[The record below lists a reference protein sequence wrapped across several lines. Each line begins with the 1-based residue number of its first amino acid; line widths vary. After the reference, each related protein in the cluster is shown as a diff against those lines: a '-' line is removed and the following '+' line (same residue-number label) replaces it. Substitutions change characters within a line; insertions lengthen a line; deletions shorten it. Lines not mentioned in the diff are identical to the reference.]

1 MTNEKKK
8 LIGEIDELQGF
19 INTCEVALDYGLGL
33 DEATYDKYNR
43 AIERQRELGEQLEGM
58 DDSPP
63 WPVYLRTAYE
73 EGTRAAR
80 RQMQGRGSG

>member
-43 AIERQRELGEQLEGM
+43 AIERQRELGEQLEAMHGGM
-58 DDSPP
+58 G
-63 WPVYLRTAYE
+63 V
-73 EGTRAAR
+73 
-80 RQMQGRGSG
+80 